1 MPVQARFWNQLA
13 FIGKIL
19 AVLATL
25 STGIGWAMLLQERVA
40 KVEVRVEMD
49 SAALQEIKSG
59 VDKVNERIDA
69 YLLEVRNDAQ
79 RASASR

>member
-1 MPVQARFWNQLA
+1 MPVQTRFWNQLA
-13 FIGKIL
+13 FFGKIL
-19 AVLATL
+19 AILATL

-69 YLLEVRNDAQ
+69 YLLEVRNDAK

>member
-1 MPVQARFWNQLA
+1 MPVQSRFWTQIT

-19 AVLATL
+19 AILATL

>member
-1 MPVQARFWNQLA
+1 
-13 FIGKIL
+13 
-19 AVLATL
+19 
-25 STGIGWAMLLQERVA
+25 MLLQERVA

>member
-1 MPVQARFWNQLA
+1 MPVQARFWDQ
-13 FIGKIL
+13 FFFVGKIL
-19 AVLATL
+19 AVLAIL

>member
-1 MPVQARFWNQLA
+1 MPVQARFWDQ
-13 FIGKIL
+13 FFFVGKIL
-19 AVLATL
+19 AVLAVL

>member
-1 MPVQARFWNQLA
+1 MPVQSRFWDQ
-13 FIGKIL
+13 FFFVGKIL
-19 AVLATL
+19 AVLAVL

-69 YLLEVRNDAQ
+69 YLLEVRNDAK

>member
-1 MPVQARFWNQLA
+1 MPVQTRFWNQ
-13 FIGKIL
+13 FFFVGKIL
-19 AVLATL
+19 AVLAVL

>member
-19 AVLATL
+19 AILATL

-69 YLLEVRNDAQ
+69 YLLEVRNDAK

>member
-13 FIGKIL
+13 FFGKIL
-19 AVLATL
+19 AILATL

>member
-1 MPVQARFWNQLA
+1 MPVQARFWNQ
-13 FIGKIL
+13 FFFVGKIL

-69 YLLEVRNDAQ
+69 YLLEVRNDAK

>member
-1 MPVQARFWNQLA
+1 MPVQTRFWGQ
-13 FIGKIL
+13 FFFVGKIL
-19 AVLATL
+19 AILATL

-69 YLLEVRNDAQ
+69 YLLEVRNDAK